1 MIQSYAQFWHFRTS
15 SGNSFPPQFVY
26 DFSRKMFLLYSIKC
40 TYFIVL
46 ITFSS
51 WDIGQYVY
59 RNFLFEINLISLIKL
74 FSTRPE
80 SQDKI

>member
-1 MIQSYAQFWHFRTS
+1 MLNFDILEKVLGIVFH
-15 SGNSFPPQFVY
+15 QFVY

-46 ITFSS
+46 ITFTS